1 MQACGDPNPQESFA
15 ETLQHMH
22 VACPN
27 KKTSACMFLLNV
39 CGHWYCLP
47 VDLQPDMVQACHPA
61 LRTSKA
67 LQHFLETSEDEF
79 AHEVARAQM
88 EQGSSAKKTL
98 ASTLQLFKDL
108 SHSTANLMSGK
119 HDDEEEDPDYIK
131 VRLPAYLNAP

>member
-1 MQACGDPNPQESFA
+1 M
-15 ETLQHMH
+15 
-22 VACPN
+22 
-27 KKTSACMFLLNV
+27 
-39 CGHWYCLP
+39 
-47 VDLQPDMVQACHPA
+47 QACHPA

-79 AHEVARAQM
+79 AHEVARAHM

-131 VRLPAYLNAP
+131 VGTCMCSSAIQFATDTRDATHPCNGIGCLGISS